1 MHPRSRRKR
10 SCTLIPLLLAALAV
24 AGGGAHAHVLYDF
37 EQPYFVEEPDV
48 QCKDHAV
55 VKVDG
60 VYHVFYIHSFPPEQ
74 GDYLRSEK
82 WLGHL
87 TSPDLK
93 HWTRHDS
100 ILPVSEVPGT
110 WEGKFIWAPKVVS
123 NPYGP
128 GWYMFYTGVNDYISQ
143 QTGAAYSID
152 LDGWFRM
159 PQNPLYH
166 PGGWAA
172 WNATA
177 WANCRDPELFFQ
189 DGDGYWYLFNTCS
202 TAGGL
207 GAISIARSGDL
218 LHWVDQGPLLV
229 NDTEDVLESCQ
240 MVFEDG
246 NYHLFFTEQGVQGTS
261 HITSPLL
268 TAGWD
273 MAGITLIDA
282 GNAPEVSRFGDEDLF
297 SRHNAVNTVQ
307 GSIYYFRFDHIDL
320 GTPDLVPEIVSLGG
334 LDDRWT
340 IVFGNVFDNQPTWG
354 DNPRERGETSSHME
368 GNSYLAT
375 YEDFSHPLDG
385 EPGDFQGSMLTGL
398 MRSESFTVTGDRFR
412 LLAGGG
418 YRPGICFVGLVR
430 ESDDAVLFMETGIN
444 SHAMIPRL
452 WDTGSLLGESVY
464 LVVADL
470 GWHEWDCISVD
481 HIEEYD
487 RSGQDPIPPETPLDP
502 PPLLADILED
512 AGFGTTAAG
521 GAPAPGAARLL
532 APHPNPFNPR
542 TRLRYELDRSGRA
555 ELVVLDAAGRAV
567 RRLHAGDLP
576 AGPGFFTWDGRD
588 DAGRSLPSGVYLARL
603 SLDGRPAPARR
614 LVLVR

>member
-1 MHPRSRRKR
+1 MHQRPRRQS
-10 SCTLIPLLLAALAV
+10 TGILALLLLAALAV
-24 AGGGAHAHVLYDF
+24 AGESARAHVLYDF

-60 VYHVFYIHSFPPEQ
+60 LYHVFYIHSFPPEP
-74 GDYLRSEK
+74 GEYLRSEK

-93 HWTRHDS
+93 HWTRQDS

-110 WEGKFIWAPKVVS
+110 WEDTFIWAPKIV
-123 NPYGP
+123 PDPHGP
-128 GWYMFYTGVNDYISQ
+128 GWFLFYTGSDEFVCQ

-152 LDGWFRM
+152 LSTWYRM

-166 PGGWAA
+166 PGSWAA
-172 WNATA
+172 WSEAS
-177 WANCRDPELFFQ
+177 WANCRDPELFHQ
-189 DGDGYWYLFNTCS
+189 ASDGYWYLFNTAS
-202 TAGGL
+202 TAGGF
-207 GAISIARSGDL
+207 GAISNARSPDL
-218 LHWVDQGPLLV
+218 LHWSDLGPLVV

-240 MVFEDG
+240 LAFEDG
-246 NYHLFFTEQGVQGTS
+246 SYHLFFTEQGVQGTS

-268 TAGWD
+268 YGGWD
-273 MAGITLIDA
+273 MAGVTIIDA
-282 GNAPEVSRFGDEDLF
+282 GNAPEISRLDDEDLF
-297 SRHNAVNTVQ
+297 SRHNAINTSQ
-307 GSIYYFRFDHIDL
+307 GPLYYFRFDRIDL
-320 GTPDLVPEIVSLGG
+320 STPDLVPEIISLGG
-334 LDDRWT
+334 LDERWT
-340 IVFGNVFDNQPTWG
+340 IIFGNAFDNQPTWG
-354 DNPRERGETSSHME
+354 DNPRERGDPPSHMK

-385 EPGDFQGSMLTGL
+385 EPGDAQGPMLTGL
-398 MRSESFTVTGDRFR
+398 MRSEGFTVTGDRFR
-412 LLAGGG
+412 LLVGGG
-418 YRPGICFVGLVR
+418 YRPETCFVGLVR
-430 ESDDAVLFMETGIN
+430 DSDGAVLFKDTGIN
-444 SHAMIPRL
+444 SHSMIPRL
-452 WDTGSLLGESVY
+452 WDTSNLLGEAVY

-470 GWHEWDCISVD
+470 GWREWDCISVD

-487 RSGQDPIPPETPLDP
+487 RSGQDPFPPDTPLDP
-502 PPLLADILED
+502 PPLLDDILEA
-512 AGFGTTAAG
+512 AGFVLTGAG
-521 GAPAPGAARLL
+521 SAPAPGAARLL

-542 TRLRYELDRSGRA
+542 TRLRYELVRAGRA
-555 ELVVLDAAGRAV
+555 ELVVLDARGRAV
-567 RRLHAGDLP
+567 RRLFAGDLP